1 MNHHIQSAKAY
12 VTTHKKELTIGTA
25 AVLGTVVLITAITL
39 FVRGNAPKV
48 VYQPASACDLLTLT
62 EARDMLGGGTLA
74 SNVNAPI
81 LSNDTATSRCGYTD
95 GNPDTNNMIVAAI
108 IVRSGINDK
117 GVRKNKTEFAA
128 GKPSQHVETVKNLG
142 DSAYFN
148 QKLGQLN
155 ILDGREWII
164 LSYGVG
170 SAPKTNAVDKAAE
183 LARMVVHQSF
193 TNKF

>member
-1 MNHHIQSAKAY
+1 MNHHIQSTKAY
-12 VTTHKKELTIGTA
+12 ITTHKKELAFGTA
-25 AVLGTVVLITAITL
+25 AVLGVVVLITAITL
-39 FVRGNAPKV
+39 FVRSNAPKV
-48 VYQPASACDLLTLT
+48 VYQPANACDLLTLT
-62 EARDMLGGGTLA
+62 EAQEMLGGRTLA
-74 SNVNAPI
+74 SNVNTPI

-108 IVRSGINDK
+108 IVRSGVNDK
-117 GVRKNKTEFAA
+117 GVQKNKTEFAA
-128 GKPSQHVETVKNLG
+128 GKPSQHVETVKDLG
-142 DSAYFN
+142 NSAYFN

-170 SAPKTNAVDKAAE
+170 SAPETNAVDKAVE